1 MEPFP
6 FGKYIIVEKIGS
18 GGMAEVYRAISV
30 GPDGFEKEVAIK
42 RIHHHLLKNNEFLS
56 MFITEAKVSALLDHN
71 NIVTI
76 YELGYFNNE
85 YYICMEY
92 VWGKDLAEF
101 MKRTVK
107 KGLFNHDIG
116 MYILS
121 EVCKG
126 LDYAHRKTDLNGNP
140 LNIVHRDISPQNILI
155 SFEGEIKITDFG
167 IAKVALRTKDTALG
181 ILKGKIDYMSPE
193 QLSFKSVDHRSD
205 IYSAGVL
212 LYELIT
218 GRKPY
223 EHLNDTELIEAIRK
237 GFPEK
242 LLNDLE
248 EKHGEI
254 GRIIRKATARDIRDR
269 YENCKDFYD
278 DIRRYLLCKGN
289 DYQRKLSDLMR
300 NIFPDESKV
309 KKIDTD
315 VRRMIEPT
323 KILNVKERK
332 IAWLKSKMARITG
345 SFFIALLIMILI
357 VYVLLPKGE
366 KKEVASLKIISNP
379 SDVDVFLNDKLISRK
394 TPLIIDN
401 LSITD
406 QHEIVLRKQGYS
418 EEKRKLALSPGETKE
433 LRFDLKVAN
442 LGEDIKKIEEK
453 TPRLLVKKR
462 NIKEKGE
469 IYGILKISTNPEDA
483 MVFINGKYK
492 GQSPLEIGS
501 IISGENYEVMIKKD
515 GYREWRKTVTAGNN
529 KILNLQI
536 KLEPS
541 FGLLSI
547 NVIPWAEVI
556 IDGNRYGETPL
567 LNIKLQTGNRKIK
580 LINKNLNIEREMEV
594 KIHEGEHVKK
604 VVDLFEKWR

>member
-42 RIHHHLLKNNEFLS
+42 RIHHHLMKNSDFLS
-56 MFITEAKVSALLDHN
+56 MFITEAKISALLNHN
-71 NIVTI
+71 NIVNI

-92 VWGKDLAEF
+92 VRGKDLAEF

-107 KGLFNHDIG
+107 RGLFDPDIG
-116 MYILS
+116 MYIIS

-140 LNIVHRDISPQNILI
+140 LKIVHRDISPQNILI

-193 QLSFKSVDHRSD
+193 QVSFKSVDHRSD

-223 EHLNDTELIEAIRK
+223 EHLNDIELIEAIQK
-237 GFPEK
+237 GFPES

-248 EKHGEI
+248 EKHKEI
-254 GRIIRKATARDIRDR
+254 GQIIRKATARDIRDR
-269 YENCKDFYD
+269 YENCKYFYD
-278 DIRRYLLCKGN
+278 DIRMYLLYRGN

-300 NIFPDESKV
+300 NIFPEESKV
-309 KKIDTD
+309 RKIDTN
-315 VRRMIEPT
+315 VRRIIEPT

-332 IAWLKSKMARITG
+332 VTWLKSKMAKIVG
-345 SFFIALLIMILI
+345 FLSVALSIMILI
-357 VYVLLPKGE
+357 VYVLLLKSE
-366 KKEVASLKIISNP
+366 KIEVASIKIISNP

-406 QHEIVLRKQGYS
+406 QHEIILRKQGYS
-418 EEKRKLALSPGETKE
+418 EEKRKLVLSPGEMKE

-442 LGEDIKKIEEK
+442 LEQDIKKIEETSK
-453 TPRLLVKKR
+453 LPVKKR
-462 NIKEKGE
+462 NAREKGE
-469 IYGILKISTNPEDA
+469 IYGILKISTNPGDA

-492 GQSPLEIGS
+492 GQSPLEIDS
-501 IISGENYEVMIKKD
+501 IISGENYEIVIKKD
-515 GYREWRKTVTAGNN
+515 GYREWKKTVTVGNN

-567 LNIKLQTGNRKIK
+567 LNIKLQTGNRKIR
-580 LINKNLNIEREMEV
+580 LINKNLNIEREIEV

-604 VVDLFEKWR
+604 VVDLFEKSR

>member
-6 FGKYIIVEKIGS
+6 FGKYIIIEKIGS

-42 RIHHHLLKNNEFLS
+42 RIHQHLLKNNEFLS
-56 MFITEAKVSALLDHN
+56 MFITEAKISALLDHN

-107 KGLFNHDIG
+107 KGLFNPDIG
-116 MYILS
+116 MYIIS

-218 GRKPY
+218 GRKPH
-223 EHLNDTELIEAIRK
+223 EHLNDIELIEAIRK
-237 GFPEK
+237 GFPER

-248 EKHGEI
+248 AKHGEI

-269 YENCKDFYD
+269 YESCKDFYD
-278 DIRRYLLCKGN
+278 DIRRYLLWRGN
-289 DYQRKLSDLMR
+289 DYQRKLSNLMR
-300 NIFPDESKV
+300 DIFPDESKV
-309 KKIDTD
+309 RKIDTD
-315 VRRMIEPT
+315 IRRIIEPT
-323 KILNVKERK
+323 KILKVKERK
-332 IAWLKSKMARITG
+332 ITWLKSKMVKITG
-345 SFFIALLIMILI
+345 FFFIALLIMVLI

-394 TPLIIDN
+394 TPLIINN

-406 QHEIVLRKQGYS
+406 QHEIVLRKHGYS

-433 LRFDLKVAN
+433 LRFDMKVAN
-442 LGEDIKKIEEK
+442 VGEDIKKIEEK
-453 TPRLLVKKR
+453 TPRPLVKKR
-462 NIKEKGE
+462 DIKEKGE

-501 IISGENYEVMIKKD
+501 IISGENYEVMIKKE
-515 GYREWRKTVTAGNN
+515 GYREWKKTVTAGNN
-529 KILNLQI
+529 KIMNLQI

-567 LNIKLQTGNRKIK
+567 LNIKLQTGNRKIR

-594 KIHEGEHVKK
+594 EIHEGEHVKK
-604 VVDLFEKWR
+604 VVDLFEKSR